1 MEKKCLISK
10 GHVNKYIFFAVI
22 AGLSKCFVTLMVYI
36 FQNYAT
42 YDKHPLIIGFN
53 AGLGMSLSI
62 IPLIIVKVKSHR
74 EIKIAKLN
82 LNKTKS
88 MKSRFIFLFFLF
100 GTLLKLTIS
109 PPSIEAAFNSTYIK
123 EQNMI
128 LRLNF
133 IKEIFLCIIEQEENI
148 ASQRLIDLAK
158 ENNVNEEFK
167 IQDIDKYA
175 ENVED
180 LNIIRLCKK
189 SAYYNIGTNKTK
201 KMKEKEEKSKRRMSL
216 LIGGKRYKIYKT
228 MKPNWPKKK

>member
-1 MEKKCLISK
+1 
-10 GHVNKYIFFAVI
+10 
-22 AGLSKCFVTLMVYI
+22 
-36 FQNYAT
+36 
-42 YDKHPLIIGFN
+42 
-53 AGLGMSLSI
+53 
-62 IPLIIVKVKSHR
+62 
-74 EIKIAKLN
+74 
-82 LNKTKS
+82 

-100 GTLLKLTIS
+100 GTLMKLAIS

-180 LNIIRLCKK
+180 LIFIRLCKK

-228 MKPNWPKKK
+228 MKPNWRKKNKI

>member
-1 MEKKCLISK
+1 
-10 GHVNKYIFFAVI
+10 
-22 AGLSKCFVTLMVYI
+22 
-36 FQNYAT
+36 
-42 YDKHPLIIGFN
+42 
-53 AGLGMSLSI
+53 
-62 IPLIIVKVKSHR
+62 
-74 EIKIAKLN
+74 
-82 LNKTKS
+82 

-100 GTLLKLTIS
+100 GTLVKLTIS

-148 ASQRLIDLAK
+148 VSQRLIDLAK

-180 LNIIRLCKK
+180 LTIIRLCKK
-189 SAYYNIGTNKTK
+189 SAYYNIGNNKRK
-201 KMKEKEEKSKRRMSL
+201 KMKEKEEKSKMRKSL
-216 LIGGKRYKIYKT
+216 LTGGKRYKIYKT
-228 MKPNWPKKK
+228 MKPNWRKKN